1 VKQTAFSFLL
11 SLSFV
16 VLFAQ
21 QKKARWSVGVNP
33 LALAESQ
40 MSAGPAVAYRFNN
53 RFELWS
59 EASYIFANSY
69 MPRHWKN
76 MKGERFILQPRYYL
90 GGAKSFFIVPEFRL
104 KSYSFDNSLNFI
116 NAATADTL
124 HAFPFRE
131 RQLLVGGA
139 LVAGK
144 QYPLS
149 KKNCLYLEI
158 TAGLGA
164 KHRLIKRKNI
174 PGGYRFYNIKGGFAL
189 KPAYEDD
196 NTGTVLFPLGFRLFW
211 RLK

>member
-1 VKQTAFSFLL
+1 VKQILIIFLL
-11 SLSFV
+11 SLFSTV
-16 VLFAQ
+16 SRAQ
-21 QKKARWSVGVNP
+21 PGEHFWSVGVNP
-33 LALAESQ
+33 LAPGESQ
-40 MSAGPAVAYRFNN
+40 MSAGPAMAYRLNN

-69 MPRHWKN
+69 MPRNWKN
-76 MKGERFILQPRYYL
+76 MKGVRFILQPRYYL
-90 GGAKSFFIVPEFRL
+90 GEAKTFFVTPEFRL

-116 NAATADTL
+116 NATTADTL

-149 KKNCLYLEI
+149 RKNGLYLEI

-164 KHRLIKRKNI
+164 KHRFIKRSDI
-174 PGGYRFYNIKGGFAL
+174 PAGYSFNNIKGGFAL

-196 NTGTVLFPLGFRLFW
+196 NTGTVLFPVGVRLMW
-211 RLK
+211 EIN